1 MVSTTDIYLGRYKIS
16 NEIATGGMGTV
27 YVAHD
32 ERLNRP
38 VALKVLAYNLLVDG
52 ALVERFRREARAVA
66 ALGHPNI
73 ANVFDYGEEDG
84 RPVIAME
91 LAPGR
96 DLARILRATGP
107 LEPARAARIGRQICA
122 ALAHAHAAGI
132 VHRDIKPAN
141 VIVSDDD
148 DVKVTDFGIARA
160 TGDEKLTATGSVM
173 GTAHYISPE
182 QAGGGPI
189 NAQSDIY
196 SAGIVLYEMLT
207 GAVPFTGDSL
217 MAVAMRH
224 LNETVPPPSET
235 RPEVPAELD
244 AVVAHATTKEPRDRY
259 RDATEMGTAL
269 AAPAADTNELL
280 ASAGDAT
287 ARLSVS
293 AATTATAATAAT
305 ATAPLPVDPDQTVWP
320 IPGSRWN
327 PERVGRWALLV
338 LGGLGVIAAVLLLAR
353 LGDIDRPAEER
364 RGGETGQ
371 RSIAPLEGGVSF
383 PMPPA
388 EQLIG
393 ANPEE
398 VADVLERYGFEVDF
412 IPADEAEFGVDVAE
426 GEIVWSNPEPG
437 SIVEEG
443 DTITLYVNAPEDGD
457 EDDGP
462 PGKGKGKDKEKD

>member
-96 DLARILRATGP
+96 DLARILRDTGP
-107 LEPARAARIGRQICA
+107 LETDRAARIGRQICA

-182 QAGGGPI
+182 QARGGPI
-189 NAQSDIY
+189 TAQSDIY

-235 RPEVPAELD
+235 RPEVPGELD
-244 AVVAHATTKEPRDRY
+244 AVVAHATAKEPRDRY

-269 AAPAADTNELL
+269 AAPAADTDELL
-280 ASAGDAT
+280 AASYNDT
-287 ARLSVS
+287 TDISLSS
-293 AATTATAATAAT
+293 ATTATT
-305 ATAPLPVDPDQTVWP
+305 PLPIDPDQTVWP

-327 PERVGRWALLV
+327 PERVGRWALIV
-338 LGGLGVIAAVLLLAR
+338 LGGLGLIAAVLLLAR
-353 LGDIDRPAEER
+353 LGDIDRPAEQRRNAPTER
-364 RGGETGQ
+364 PT
-371 RSIAPLEGGVSF
+371 APLEGGVSF

-388 EQLIG
+388 DQLIG
-393 ANPEE
+393 ANPQE
-398 VADVLERYGFEVDF
+398 VANVLEKYGFEVDF

-462 PGKGKGKDKEKD
+462 PGKAKGKDEEKD

>member
-1 MVSTTDIYLGRYKIS
+1 MVRTTDIYLGRYRIEK
-16 NEIATGGMGTV
+16 EIATGGMGTV

-38 VALKVLAYNLLVDG
+38 VALKVLAANLLADG
-52 ALVERFRREARAVA
+52 DLVERFRREARAIA

-91 LAPGR
+91 LAAGR
-96 DLARILRATGP
+96 DLARILRDTGP
-107 LEPARAARIGRQICA
+107 LQPERATLIARRICA

-148 DVKVTDFGIARA
+148 EVKVTDFGIARA
-160 TGDEKLTATGSVM
+160 TGDEKLTVTGSVM

-189 NAQSDIY
+189 TARSDIY

-207 GAVPFTGDSL
+207 GAVPYTGDSL

-224 LNETVPPPSET
+224 LNETIPPPSET
-235 RPEVPAELD
+235 HPGVPVALD
-244 AVVAHATTKEPRDRY
+244 AVVARATAKDPRDRY
-259 RDATEMGTAL
+259 RDAAEMATDL
-269 AAPAADTNELL
+269 AQTTAADTGEL
-280 ASAGDAT
+280 AAGAGDT
-287 ARLSVS
+287 EKITVTS
-293 AATTATAATAAT
+293 ATTPI
-305 ATAPLPVDPDQTVWP
+305 PLDADQTVWP
-320 IPGSRWN
+320 IPGNRWN
-327 PERVGRWALLV
+327 PERLGRWVLIV
-338 LGGLGVIAAVLLLAR
+338 LGGLGLIAAVLLLAR
-353 LGDIDRPAEER
+353 LGDVDQPAQRSENNDAQGGRGSVAPAEEN
-364 RGGETGQ
+364 
-371 RSIAPLEGGVSF
+371 ASF
-383 PMPPA
+383 TMPPA
-388 EQLIG
+388 DELVG
-393 ANPEE
+393 ANPERVAE
-398 VADVLERYGFEVDF
+398 VLRDGGYEVVLV
-412 IPADEAEFGVDVAE
+412 PADESEFGFDVAE

-457 EDDGP
+457 EGRDP
-462 PGKGKGKDKEKD
+462 PGKAKGKDKEKD